1 MLYRVTLLKKQKY
14 CKRILLK
21 TKGSK
26 LCQKIFSRLQE
37 VQPHFWR
44 QRKWLPII
52 DKLLWIDS
60 IIMVHLSPNDGAF
73 DCINKESYRLM
84 IKVCKSAFLAVC
96 MHVNNVPSFL
106 FCMHVYHIQH
116 LHACISYTTPHLRK
130 IFLHFSLNCLTKV
143 HCLLQSP
150 MHAPFSLRQLLH
162 RALFHPLA
170 APFLLCFCPIY
181 LSVDVPHFHVRPE
194 KIDNG
199 ANIKLFNNYFSR
211 FRFHFAMKIL
221 F

>member
-1 MLYRVTLLKKQKY
+1 MLYRVTLLKKQNY

-116 LHACISYTTPHLRK
+116 LIWERSSCTFPWTAWQRSTAC
-130 IFLHFSLNCLTKV
+130 FN
-143 HCLLQSP
+143 LQC
-150 MHAPFSLRQLLH
+150 MLPFH
-162 RALFHPLA
+162 
-170 APFLLCFCPIY
+170 
-181 LSVDVPHFHVRPE
+181 
-194 KIDNG
+194 
-199 ANIKLFNNYFSR
+199 
-211 FRFHFAMKIL
+211 
-221 F
+221 